1 MTYAPLPGLALAAAL
16 AAAATLLAGWIGVD
30 LLGYARTPV
39 SPVLV
44 AVLLGLAMRNSVCV
58 PSIAAP
64 GLRVAMGTVLRISVA
79 LLGIR
84 LSLAAAGATG
94 LLALP
99 LVTVTIATAIFLVT
113 RLTRVLALPRR
124 LGILIAVGTAI
135 CGITAIV
142 ATAPVIGAEEDE
154 TSYAVATIALFG
166 MLALLVYPFV
176 AHAAFDDAHAAGLFL
191 GTAIHDTSQVAGAG
205 LAYAQQFGA
214 PLALETA
221 TVTKLIRNLSMIAV
235 VPLLGLAYRRGEA
248 GIAPAHAGTTG
259 VAEAGAATATP
270 TEPRSGRAGRT
281 RRDIVPLFIIGFV
294 AMTALRTLG
303 DVGARPFG
311 VLDPAAWAAVVAVTE
326 RASEIGLLLAMA
338 AVGLGT
344 DLTRIRRLGLRPL
357 GVGMA
362 AAATVGIVSW
372 AVIGV
377 LS

>member
-1 MTYAPLPGLALAAAL
+1 MIYAPLPGLALAVVL
-16 AAAATLLAGWIGVD
+16 AAVGTLLAGWIGVD
-30 LLGYARTPV
+30 LLGYTRTPV

-44 AVLLGLAMRNSVCV
+44 AVLLGLAMRNSVGV

-99 LVTVTIATAIFLVT
+99 LVAVTIATAIFLVT

-142 ATAPVIGAEEDE
+142 ATAPVVGADEDE

-176 AHAAFDDAHAAGLFL
+176 AHAVFDDAHAAGLFL

-205 LAYAQQFGA
+205 LAYAQQFGE

-221 TVTKLIRNLSMIAV
+221 TVTKLIRNLCMVAV
-235 VPLLGLAYRRGEA
+235 IPLLGLAYRRGE
-248 GIAPAHAGTTG
+248 GG
-259 VAEAGAATATP
+259 VAP
-270 TEPRSGRAGRT
+270 GRAART
-281 RRDIVPLFIIGFV
+281 PRAIVPLFIIGFV

-311 VLDPAAWAAVVAVTE
+311 VLDPAAWATAVAVTE

-372 AVIGV
+372 AMIGV
-377 LS
+377 LR